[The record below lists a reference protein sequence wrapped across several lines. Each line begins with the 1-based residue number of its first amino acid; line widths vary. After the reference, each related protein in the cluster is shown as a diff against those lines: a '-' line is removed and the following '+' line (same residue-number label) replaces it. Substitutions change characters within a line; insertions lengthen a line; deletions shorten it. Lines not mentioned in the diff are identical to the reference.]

1 MNKTIGAGSP
11 QHPNNPQRKPGEMA
25 TKNKAIYVITTFQR
39 IPPTYKLDKTAKIH
53 LHGAESVNTKQ
64 WQKGLGPPSTP
75 TMADRDHCVDE
86 DNKSSQSLQKVE
98 TCPQQRCHRIKAPT
112 RLNNIRRDGIQVGK
126 LRDQRTLSDETRKK
140 ILICPCSLEQQKR
153 RQGN

>member
-1 MNKTIGAGSP
+1 
-11 QHPNNPQRKPGEMA
+11 MA

-126 LRDQRTLSDETRKK
+126 LRDQRTLSDERRADRGERVTDCVVSKGVMIR
-140 ILICPCSLEQQKR
+140 LGGARSLRLR
-153 RQGN
+153 RGKQRPPIP